1 MCRPTRRGTTD
12 TSQTETSVKLSCSR
26 QFRRRR
32 QSLQSLPSLC
42 RRCRYLRQP
51 SSLGLPYM
59 TSAQK
64 GGGTPYIFC
73 RQRGGEGVK
82 KSQNCV
88 DVIYGSPLSRSPIP
102 SSFLNFARSVPNCQT
117 ERVSAK
123 LALFRSSPMLLS
135 EISSE
140 KARMPPAREEVRLEK
155 GFSILCSA
163 MPRLDNMHGTHYTLK
178 SVSRIFRGP
187 NLRKKWKPL
196 APAFFPSSLL
206 VQVACLLT
214 LAATPAP
221 APSTPQIFARP
232 ALPRPQCV
240 TVNYLGE

>member
-1 MCRPTRRGTTD
+1 
-12 TSQTETSVKLSCSR
+12 
-26 QFRRRR
+26 
-32 QSLQSLPSLC
+32 
-42 RRCRYLRQP
+42 
-51 SSLGLPYM
+51 M
-59 TSAQK
+59 TFAQK
-64 GGGTPYIFC
+64 GGGPPYIFC
-73 RQRGGEGVK
+73 RQRGGEGVQ

-178 SVSRIFRGP
+178 SVSRIFVALTSGKNGNPSRP
-187 NLRKKWKPL
+187 HSSPRVCWFKLL
-196 APAFFPSSLL
+196 AF
-206 VQVACLLT
+206 
-214 LAATPAP
+214 
-221 APSTPQIFARP
+221 
-232 ALPRPQCV
+232 
-240 TVNYLGE
+240 